1 MPIQKR
7 IAYEGKRR
15 EPSERE
21 THAAVPVA
29 VELEDVSTGL
39 LGAGRDLRCA
49 REAGRNSRH
58 LGSKHPPSSVG
69 RGEKRNGCGED
80 EVQVGDE
87 READNDAERRRT

>member
-29 VELEDVSTGL
+29 VEFEDAAASL
-39 LGAGRDLRCA
+39 LGARRNMGR
-49 REAGRNSRH
+49 AGKSRRDGGH
-58 LGSKHPPSSVG
+58 
-69 RGEKRNGCGED
+69 
-80 EVQVGDE
+80 
-87 READNDAERRRT
+87 A